1 MRVLTPPPATFL
13 PAAGDARPY
22 APPRLTVVT
31 FAAERGFATSGGNED
46 RTILDFLLNDPS
58 ESPSTGEPRSDEGY
72 LF

>member
-22 APPRLTVVT
+22 APPRLIVVT
-31 FAAERGFATSGGNED
+31 FAAERGFALSD
-46 RTILDFLLNDPS
+46 RTTHLEFLLNDPS
-58 ESPSTGEPRSDEGY
+58 EGLSTGEPRSDEGY

>member
-13 PAAGDARPY
+13 PTAGDARPY

-31 FAAERGFATSGGNED
+31 FAAERGFALSD
-46 RTILDFLLNDPS
+46 RTIHLEFLLNDPS
-58 ESPSTGEPRSDEGY
+58 DGPSTGEPRSDAGY

>member
-31 FAAERGFATSGGNED
+31 FASERGFALSD
-46 RTILDFLLNDPS
+46 RTTHLEFLFNNPS
-58 ESPSTGEPRSDEGY
+58 EGLSTGEPRSDEGY